1 MKLLLDKIE
10 IYFDKEKF
18 FKTKNDFYIK
28 NKLEDDDFKFN
39 SILVILLDIVLNQQL
54 TPITIEVNH

>member
-18 FKTKNDFYIK
+18 SKTKNDFYV
-28 NKLEDDDFKFN
+28 NNRLEDDDFKFN

-54 TPITIEVNH
+54 NPITIEVKH

>member
-18 FKTKNDFYIK
+18 SKTKNDFYV
-28 NKLEDDDFKFN
+28 NNRLEDDDFKFN

-54 TPITIEVNH
+54 TPITIEVKH